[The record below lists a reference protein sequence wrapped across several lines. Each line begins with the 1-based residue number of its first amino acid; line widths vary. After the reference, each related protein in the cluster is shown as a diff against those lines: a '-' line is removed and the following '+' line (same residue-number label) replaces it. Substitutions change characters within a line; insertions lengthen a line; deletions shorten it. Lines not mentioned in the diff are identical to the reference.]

1 MPKNDS
7 DSVKLSGLSFAINDH
22 YLNHLRRIYSQFDGD
37 LEACIVLGE
46 IAHHNAKAV
55 FSDMDEKVYERDTI
69 RKSLKPCNAHS
80 ISLSSGIPRE
90 TVRRK
95 VKKLE
100 AAGWVTINSTKHL
113 LISPKVHREF
123 DEFSKETIR
132 LFRQLFNSVRES
144 V

>member
-1 MPKNDS
+1 MSNNDS
-7 DSVKLSGLSFAINDH
+7 DTVKLSGLAFAINDH
-22 YLNHLRRIYSQFDGD
+22 YLNHLRRMYSQFAGD

-55 FSDMDEKVYERDTI
+55 FSDMDEKVYARDAV
-69 RKSLKPCNAHS
+69 RDSLKPCNAHS

-100 AAGWVTINSTKHL
+100 AAGWVTINSNKQL
-113 LISPKVHREF
+113 LISPNVHREF
-123 DEFSKETIR
+123 DEFSQETIR
-132 LFRQLFNSVRES
+132 LFHLLISSLRES